1 MKKTTFIVLFLALI
15 TYVQA
20 QCEFS
25 LHNFPENKVM
35 VVAHRGNWREAP
47 ENSIWAIRKA
57 IEAGADMAEI
67 DIALTKDSVLILMH
81 DQTIDRTTTGKGAPS
96 DYTLAEIRQFY
107 LRDGAGSATQ
117 MRVPTLEEILKESKG
132 KIFLNL
138 DKGFNYIGMVFPLL
152 EKYNMLDEV
161 LFKGNT
167 DYETFNNNYGY
178 IKDKIVY
185 MPIIRLERGDDEKLI
200 KEFVDNYTPY
210 GFEFTIG
217 KTEEN
222 LIDFKPLREKGIR
235 VWVNSLWE
243 EHNAG
248 HHDDM
253 ALENP
258 NIYEWYIEKD
268 VNIIQTDRIKELVD
282 FLTKRGLKNNT
293 QIDFD
298 VRTSKRR
305 YLS

>member
-305 YLS
+305 Y